1 MSSEELT
8 QIYLEFDGGI
18 LNYHCDLNYHLWSND
33 NVQKSIDYFLETM
46 NYQLFEGRD
55 PVLFTFALLP
65 SGAPGP
71 E

>member
-8 QIYLEFDGGI
+8 QIYLEFDSGI
-18 LNYHCDLNYHLWSND
+18 LNYHLWSND
-33 NVQKSIDYFLETM
+33 DVHKSMDYFLETM